1 MKDIT
6 RRKFLI
12 GGTVVGGTLAGAA
25 TAASNMLEPLADGIL
40 GAGSTKTDAPA
51 GTEGWDTTYVPA
63 TTASLED
70 AKQAS
75 DAVSEQLCDEGIVL
89 LKNDGVLPLSKG
101 ITVTPYGYGYLNPAY
116 SGTGAAAA
124 KDTTQ
129 VTPEAGLAP
138 FFTINTAMSDA
149 MGKAEAAAPDA
160 ASGTSALGSGQSGM
174 GGTTNSV
181 EADKIYEFDASVYQG
196 VDTAGTTAVVFI
208 CRNGSEGLDKRTEAY
223 DDGTPHYLAL
233 TKAEKEMLAAAK
245 SSCDALV
252 VVLNT
257 ANPIEVGPIV
267 SGECEADAILWMG
280 TAGTRGF
287 SSLGKILAGEV
298 NPSGRLTD
306 TWAMSFFS
314 DPTYQN
320 FGDYR
325 YTNISNGNNPMGFVE
340 YEEGVYLGYRY
351 YETAAMEN
359 PDFDYDAA
367 VAYPFGYGL
376 SYTSFDQRVSNF
388 TNDDDR
394 VTMTVEVTNTGDAAG
409 KEVVQAYFT
418 APYTDY
424 DRREGVE
431 KAVANLVAFAKTD
444 LLQSGES
451 AQVEISFATD
461 DMSSYDDHHVNADG
475 TTGAWMLEE
484 GDYDVTLRSDAHTVI
499 DAMTVTVDDT
509 IWFEGDNPTS
519 RDRAGQAQLDQDG
532 NSTDTPKSADGFVA
546 AHNEFP
552 TLVSY
557 MDDPSVTKLSRAD
570 WQGTQPTM
578 PDDRQ
583 KEAPQVAVDER
594 AWMTGFDPA
603 TDTQLGSVKGSEV
616 YADRMPVSRADNGLS
631 LAALR
636 GVPYDDK
643 RWDSL
648 LDQVDWAGEKSD
660 IQELLFMSN
669 YHTRTIRSVAKPQTK
684 DRDGAMSWGGTQSA
698 GASSWASANLLASSW
713 NCDLMREMGRAI
725 GEESLHFGFTGWYAP
740 AVNTHRSAFGG
751 RVYEYFSEDG
761 VLAGKLAAAQ
771 IGGAGDKGV
780 ISYLKHFALNEQ
792 ETNRAGNLATWATEQ
807 AVREIYLRPFQIAL
821 QDARSDVRYLD
832 ESGTVQQKTICSG
845 TGVMAAQSNVG
856 CVTGCAHRGLLT
868 GVLREEWGFD
878 GAVVSDLSVAGA
890 TEHDLILRAGC
901 DMWLA
906 GFIGSASDY
915 DTATARSVMRESL
928 HRICYAVANSN
939 AMNGIAP
946 GAKVSQGISGWKAG
960 VTAGTVAIVGALA
973 IGWASYA
980 RKRKNDPDTS
990 FEDKKAQKA
999 AKKQE
1004 KRDKKA
1010 AKKQAKH
1017 DKKAQKKGEQAG
1029 E

>member
-6 RRKFLI
+6 RRRFLI
-12 GGTVVGGTLAGAA
+12 GGSIVGGALAGVATGAA
-25 TAASNMLEPLADGIL
+25 NMLSPLADGIL
-40 GAGSTKTDAPA
+40 GAGDTKADAPA

-63 TTASLED
+63 ATGSLEE

-89 LKNDGVLPLSKG
+89 LKNNGALPLAQG
-101 ITVTPYGYGYLNPAY
+101 TAVTPYGYGYLNPAY

-124 KDTTQ
+124 NDSTQ
-129 VTPEAGLAP
+129 VTPEAGLTP
-138 FFTINTAMSDA
+138 FFSINTAMTDA
-149 MGKAEAAAPDA
+149 MGKAEAASPDA
-160 ASGTSALGSGQSGM
+160 AAGTPALGSGQSGM

-181 EADKIYEFDASVYQG
+181 EADKIYEFDSSVYQG
-196 VDTAGTTAVVFI
+196 VDASGTTAVVFI

-233 TKAEKEMLAAAK
+233 TEAEKAMLASAK
-245 SSCDALV
+245 SSCDAMV

-257 ANPIEVGPIV
+257 ANPIEVGELV

-287 SSLGKILAGEV
+287 ASLGKILAGQV

-306 TWAMSFFS
+306 TWALDLFS

-325 YTNISNGNNPMGFVE
+325 YTNISNGTNPMGFVE

-351 YETAAMEN
+351 YETAAAEDPN
-359 PDFDYDAA
+359 FDYDAT
-367 VAYPFGYGL
+367 VAYPFGHGL
-376 SYTSFDQRVSNF
+376 SYTTFDQQVRGF
-388 TNDDDR
+388 TSDDDR
-394 VTMTVEVTNTGDAAG
+394 VTMTVKVTNTGDVAG
-409 KEVVQAYFT
+409 KEVVQAYFS

-424 DRREGVE
+424 DRQEGVE
-431 KAVANLVAFAKTD
+431 KPAANLVAFAKTD
-444 LLQSGES
+444 LLQPGQS
-451 AQVEISFATD
+451 AQVELTFPLD
-461 DMSSYDDHHVNADG
+461 DMASYDDHHANADG

-484 GDYDVTLRSDAHTVI
+484 GDYSVSLRANAHTVL
-499 DAMTVTVDDT
+499 DSMPVTVGAT
-509 IWFEGDNPTS
+509 TWFEGTNPTS

-532 NSTDTPKSADGFVA
+532 NPTSEPKSAEGFVA

-578 PDDRQ
+578 PEGRQ

-594 AWMTGFDPA
+594 EWMTSFDPT
-603 TDTQLGSVKGSEV
+603 TDSLLGNVQGSEV
-616 YADRMPVSRADNGLS
+616 YADGMPASGADNGLT
-631 LAALR
+631 LATLR
-636 GVPYDDK
+636 GVPYDDE
-643 RWDSL
+643 RWNSL
-648 LDQVDWAGEKSD
+648 LDQVDWDAEKSD
-660 IQELLFMSN
+660 VQELLFMSN
-669 YHTRTIRSVAKPQTK
+669 YHTRVIKSVGKPATK
-684 DRDGAMSWGGTQSA
+684 DRDGAMGWGGTQSA
-698 GASSWASANLLASSW
+698 GASSWASANLLASTW
-713 NCDLMREMGRAI
+713 NCDLMRQMGRAI

-761 VLAGKLAAAQ
+761 LLAGKLAAAQ

-807 AVREIYLRPFQIAL
+807 TVREIYLRPFQIAL

-832 ESGTVQQKTICSG
+832 ESGAAQQRTICTG

-856 CVTGCAHRGLLT
+856 CVTGCAHHGLLT
-868 GVLREEWGFD
+868 SVLRDEWGFD
-878 GAVVSDLSVAGA
+878 GAVVSDLSVAGS

-915 DTATARSVMRESL
+915 DSATARTVMRESL

-946 GAKVSQGISGWKAG
+946 GAKVSQGTAGWKAG
-960 VTAGTVAIVGALA
+960 VTAGTVAVVGALA
-973 IGWASYA
+973 AGWVFYA
-980 RKRKNDPDTS
+980 RKRRNNPDTS
-990 FEDKKAQKA
+990 FEDKKA
-999 AKKQE
+999 
-1004 KRDKKA
+1004 RKA
-1010 AKKQAKH
+1010 AKKQARR
-1017 DKKAQKKGEQAG
+1017 DKKAQRKGKHAAKQDAD
-1029 E
+1029 